1 MYRELQPL
9 RLALS
14 RELSASIPPTGT
26 GVNPEQLLQS
36 YLDRLTLY
44 IGCDVA
50 DQTFTLYAQTA
61 GGEQVAHL
69 SDIPNRT
76 QGFMRAWDWLESV
89 RQTQHLRILLL
100 AMETTGVY
108 YWGWWDYLTGRPNL
122 ARVLYNAR
130 TTEHMTEVLSKK
142 VRNDLVDAY
151 ALAEQVRLGAT
162 PETVLSDD
170 PDLQTARFCSRFARD
185 LAQQTNR
192 KKNQLRSLLRAYN
205 PVLEQ
210 VFPQR
215 QLHHPAVYALLE
227 KYVFPNQFIEAGKE
241 AITQILEEKCRSA
254 FGEQQAQQLIDLC
267 PQQLVRPVGQEVIHL
282 RIRQLCADIQTNQH
296 HQKAFLKTGYGLI
309 QDRRETKLLY
319 GSIGAG
325 LSNTLALVS
334 EIGDVAR
341 FPDGEHLASFL
352 GITTS
357 KHISGTTIFHSKH
370 ITKQGSPNGRY
381 AIVNLAQHL
390 CRQVPKYQAMYLRI
404 KARKPARIG
413 YLIAVVAVAR
423 DFTTNILYDMWR
435 NQRPFFLEV
444 ADYRKYCQE
453 RAKTTP

>member
-9 RLALS
+9 RQALS
-14 RELSASIPPTGT
+14 RELKASLPPPGA
-26 GVNPEQLLQS
+26 GIDEEQLLQS

-50 DQTFTLYAQTA
+50 DQTFTLYAQNA
-61 GGEQVAHL
+61 GGDEVAHRIG
-69 SDIPNRT
+69 IPNRT
-76 QGFMRAWDWLESV
+76 QGFQQAWSWMESL
-89 RQTQHLRILLL
+89 REQHHLRILLL

-108 YWGWWDYLTGRPNL
+108 YWAWWDFLTGRPNL

-151 ALAEQVRLGAT
+151 ALAEQVRLGGT
-162 PETVLSDD
+162 PETLLTEDS
-170 PDLQTARFCSRFARD
+170 DLQTARFCSRFARD
-185 LAQQTNR
+185 LAQQANR
-192 KKNQLRSLLRAYN
+192 KKNQLRSTLRAYN

-210 VFPQR
+210 VFPKH

-227 KYVFPNQFIEAGKE
+227 QYVFPKEFVQAGVE
-241 AITQILEEKCRSA
+241 TITQILVDKCRSA
-254 FGEQQAQQLIDLC
+254 FGEKQAKQLVELC
-267 PQQLVRPVGQEVIHL
+267 GQQLVRPIGQEVIHQ
-282 RIRQLCADIQTNQH
+282 RIRQLCEDIQTIQRR
-296 HQKAFLKTGYGLI
+296 QKAFLKTGYVLI

-319 GSIGAG
+319 RSIGAG

-334 EIGDVAR
+334 EVGDVSR
-341 FPDGEHLASFL
+341 FPDGDHLASFL

-390 CRQVPKYQAMYLRI
+390 CRRVPKYQKMYQRI

-444 ADYRKYCQE
+444 ADYRKYRRE
-453 RAKTTP
+453 HPHSPA

>member
-9 RLALS
+9 RQALS
-14 RELSASIPPTGT
+14 CELKASLPPTGA
-26 GVNPEQLLQS
+26 GIDEEQLLQS

-44 IGCDVA
+44 VGCDVA

-61 GGEQVAHL
+61 GGDEVAHRI
-69 SDIPNRT
+69 DIPNRA
-76 QGFMRAWDWLESV
+76 QGFQQAWSWMENLRE
-89 RQTQHLRILLL
+89 QQHLRILLL

-108 YWGWWDYLTGRPNL
+108 YWAWWDFLAGRPNL

-151 ALAEQVRLGAT
+151 ALAEQVRLGGT
-162 PETVLSDD
+162 PETLLTED
-170 PDLQTARFCSRFARD
+170 PDLQTARYCSRFARD
-185 LAQQTNR
+185 LAQQANR
-192 KKNQLRSLLRAYN
+192 KKNQLRSILRAYN

-210 VFPQR
+210 VFPKH

-227 KYVFPNQFIEAGKE
+227 KYIFPKEFVQAGVE
-241 AITQILEEKCRSA
+241 AITQILEEKCRYA
-254 FGEQQAQQLIDLC
+254 FGEKQAQQLVDLC
-267 PQQLVRPVGQEVIHL
+267 GRQLVRPIGQEVIHE
-282 RIRQLCADIQTNQH
+282 RICQLCEDIQTIQRR
-296 HQKAFLKTGYGLI
+296 QKAFLKKGYALI
-309 QDRRETKLLY
+309 QDRSETKLLY
-319 GSIGAG
+319 RSFGAG

-334 EIGDVAR
+334 EVGDVSR

-390 CRQVPKYQAMYLRI
+390 CRRVPRYKDMYQRI

-423 DFTTNILYDMWR
+423 DFASNILYDMWR

-444 ADYRKYCQE
+444 ADYRKYRQE
-453 RAKTTP
+453 HPNSPT

>member
-9 RLALS
+9 RQALS
-14 RELSASIPPTGT
+14 SELKASLPAP
-26 GVNPEQLLQS
+26 GVGIDQEPLLQS

-61 GGEQVAHL
+61 GGDEISHRIN
-69 SDIPNRT
+69 IPNRT
-76 QGFMRAWDWLESV
+76 QGFQQAWSWLESL
-89 RQTQHLRILLL
+89 REQQHLRILLL

-108 YWGWWDYLTGRPNL
+108 YWAWWDFLSGRPNL

-151 ALAEQVRLGAT
+151 ALAEQVRLGGT
-162 PETVLSDD
+162 PETLLTEDA
-170 PDLQTARFCSRFARD
+170 DLQTARYCSRFARD
-185 LAQQTNR
+185 LAQQANR
-192 KKNQLRSLLRAYN
+192 KKTQLRSILRAYN

-210 VFPQR
+210 VFPKN

-227 KYVFPNQFIEAGKE
+227 RYVFPPEFVQAGAEAV
-241 AITQILEEKCRSA
+241 TQILVNQCRYA
-254 FGEQQAQQLIDLC
+254 FGEKQAKQLVELC
-267 PQQLVRPVGQEVIHL
+267 GQQLVRPIGQEVIHQ
-282 RIRQLCADIQTNQH
+282 RVRQLCEDILTIKRR
-296 HQKAFLKTGYGLI
+296 QKVFLKTGYDLI
-309 QDRRETKLLY
+309 RDRPETKLLS
-319 GSIGAG
+319 GSVGAG

-334 EIGDVAR
+334 EVGDVSR

-357 KHISGTTIFHSKH
+357 KHISGTSIFHAKH

-390 CRQVPKYQAMYLRI
+390 CRKVPKYQAMYQRI
-404 KARKPARIG
+404 KTRKPARIG

-423 DFTTNILYDMWR
+423 DFATNILYDMWR

-444 ADYRKYCQE
+444 GDYRKYRQE
-453 RAKTTP
+453 HPNSPA

>member
-9 RLALS
+9 RQALS
-14 RELSASIPPTGT
+14 HELKASLAPSGT
-26 GVNPEQLLQS
+26 GIDEEQLLQS

-61 GGEQVAHL
+61 GGDEVAHQL
-69 SDIPNRT
+69 NIPNRT
-76 QGFMRAWDWLESV
+76 QGFQEAWSWMESQ
-89 RQTQHLRILLL
+89 RKQQHARILLL

-108 YWGWWDYLTGRPNL
+108 YWAWWDFLTGRPNL

-142 VRNDLVDAY
+142 VRNDLVDAF
-151 ALAEQVRLGAT
+151 ALAEQVRLGGT
-162 PETVLSDD
+162 PETLLTEDS
-170 PDLQTARFCSRFARD
+170 DLQTARYCSRFARD
-185 LAQQTNR
+185 LAQQVNH
-192 KKNQLRSLLRAYN
+192 KKNQLRSTLRAYN

-210 VFPQR
+210 VFPKR

-227 KYVFPNQFIEAGKE
+227 HYVFPQEFVLAGAE
-241 AITQILEEKCRSA
+241 AITQVLVTRCRSA
-254 FGEQQAQQLIDLC
+254 FGEEQAKLLVQLC
-267 PQQLVRPVGQEVIHL
+267 GQQLVRPIGQEVIHQ
-282 RIRQLCADIQTNQH
+282 RIHQLCEDIQMLQRR
-296 HQKAFLKTGYGLI
+296 QKAFLKTGYALI
-309 QDRRETKLLY
+309 QDRPETKLLY
-319 GSIGAG
+319 RTMGVG

-334 EIGDVAR
+334 EVGDVSR
-341 FPDGEHLASFL
+341 FADGEHLASFL

-390 CRQVPKYQAMYLRI
+390 CRRVPKYQAMYQRI

-423 DFTTNILYDMWR
+423 DFATNILYDMWR
-435 NQRPFFLEV
+435 HQRPFFLEV
-444 ADYRKYCQE
+444 ADYRKYRQE
-453 RAKTTP
+453 HPNSAV